1 MLWVNRWVVTYFHIP
16 THLPPSLF
24 AWKRELA
31 KLAYGLLQNSAGHSE
46 VGHFEFVEHLR
57 QAPTG
62 NLNSLR
68 MSMAQ

>member
-1 MLWVNRWVVTYFHIP
+1 MLRVNRLVVTYFHIP

-31 KLAYGLLQNSAGHSE
+31 KLACRFLQNSGHSQ
-46 VGHFEFVEHLR
+46 VGCFEFVEHLR